1 MASGWRG
8 VQVMSV
14 TALASMA
21 LVLTACGSSPNAAPT
36 TRGSSADTTG
46 VSKSTTTLNSTAS
59 AVLQAYRASWK
70 AFEQASS
77 TANAYDQELAATM
90 VGTQLQNVR
99 ANLLG
104 DQHAGAV
111 GEERSRCIRKSP
123 RSPPRRAS
131 VVDCA
136 YSTSE
141 LIYAKSGKQ
150 VPPITPPENDGIQS
164 TLVLTGGTW
173 KVSQQNVTE
182 GHCASRLVIP
192 SLFLARSGGMGSL
205 QARLV
210 WSGGRRGQNTSA
222 GGSASGGQIT
232 VVAATGGSAS
242 SSGLA
247 GREGWLE
254 RWLLGGTQ
262 PLPVQLHGGGPST
275 ATVSR
280 PWRTDT
286 RRVGDLCLSG
296 HRCGGRPAA

>member
-77 TANAYDQELAATM
+77 SANAYDPQLAATM

-111 GEERSRCIRKSP
+111 GRGTITLHPKIASISATT
-123 RSPPRRAS
+123 AS

-136 YSTSE
+136 YSTAE
-141 LIYAKSGKQ
+141 LIYAKTGKP
-150 VPPITPPENDGIQS
+150 VPPIAPPENDGIQS

-173 KVSQQNVTE
+173 KVSQQKRDGGTLR
-182 GHCASRLVIP
+182 SRLVIS
-192 SLFLARSGGMGSL
+192 SLFLAVVAAWFF
-205 QARLV
+205 QARLRLERLIWAV
-210 WSGGRRGQNTSA
+210 RTRRRADRPREARSRLWLQQEAQQRPRVSPAERVARTMAPRGNPTPTSA
-222 GGSASGGQIT
+222 ATRWWTQHSNSFSALADRHPASG
-232 VVAATGGSAS
+232 
-242 SSGLA
+242 
-247 GREGWLE
+247 
-254 RWLLGGTQ
+254 
-262 PLPVQLHGGGPST
+262 
-275 ATVSR
+275 
-280 PWRTDT
+280 
-286 RRVGDLCLSG
+286 
-296 HRCGGRPAA
+296 